1 RHTRFSRD
9 WSSDVCS
16 SDLYR
21 LSLSLPRIL
30 FRSHPHSAA
39 CDHVRGLG
47 PDAPF
52 IHRGPPAWPPEEIP
66 RQYRPPAGHSLRG
79 ADLRLDSPPQIPH
92 PLRHSP
98 WWDGL
103 SEGADALDRTAP

>member
-1 RHTRFSRD
+1 
-9 WSSDVCS
+9 
-16 SDLYR
+16 
-21 LSLSLPRIL
+21 
-30 FRSHPHSAA
+30 
-39 CDHVRGLG
+39 
-47 PDAPF
+47 
-52 IHRGPPAWPPEEIP
+52 AWPPEEIP

-103 SEGADALDRTAP
+103 SEGADALDRTAPRCVQECARDHALLRVQRGSGEGRMLPMSLRLPELLRHARDVARPRGGDPLQSGAARG